1 MEVGGGK
8 TKKWRRPT
16 VVDLADLDYL
26 DGAPGGP
33 PLSGAGVQ
41 QVVVLVGSALDILP
55 PGHGEAVGDVR
66 NEDLYVRARE
76 AGVEDEAL
84 DAHDE
89 VRGVVAPPADVVEAE
104 VQDEDVRAVL
114 GDLGVQ
120 RLDVLPGR
128 AAVDGEVGGAA
139 AGGEEGGDGGV
150 VCAPR
155 LWVGRVDI
163 DRVDR
168 GGQRAVEGA
177 YILYCWVGDSVFVLP
192 VGIVG
197 IGGRR

>member
-1 MEVGGGK
+1 MGIGVK
-8 TKKWRRPT
+8 TKIWRRPT
-16 VVDLADLDYL
+16 VIDLADLDDV
-26 DGAPGGP
+26 DGASGGP
-33 PLSGAGVQ
+33 PLGGAGVQ
-41 QVVVLVGSALDILP
+41 QVVVLVGGALDVLP
-55 PGHGEAVGDVR
+55 PRHGEAVGDVGD
-66 NEDLYVRARE
+66 EDLYVRARE
-76 AGVEDEAL
+76 AGVEDQAL

-89 VRGVVAPPADVVEAE
+89 IRGIVTPPADVVEAE

-128 AAVDGEVGGAA
+128 AAVYGEVGGAA
-139 AGGEEGGDGGV
+139 AGGEEGRDGGV
-150 VCAPR
+150 VRAPG
-155 LWVGRVDI
+155 LWVGRVDV

-177 YILYCWVGDSVFVLP
+177 YILYCWVGVSVVGLP